1 MPHRGSQSKGAAM
14 STVNYFQ
21 LAITGNIRILNN
33 LSHLL
38 DKTTEHAKA
47 NNIEESALL
56 FARLYPDMFPLI
68 RQIRMVADMSRN
80 GVAWLTGKEA
90 PKFKDEE
97 TSFADLKKR
106 IADSVAYLKTFK
118 ESDFT
123 DSPGREIRLPWNPD
137 KAYQG
142 EVFLLQHSI
151 PNIYFHQTTAYNIL
165 RHNGVPIG
173 KMDYLG
179 AIG

>member
-1 MPHRGSQSKGAAM
+1 MGISQNKGAAM
-14 STVNYFQ
+14 STTVSYYQ

-38 DKTTEHAKA
+38 DKASEHAKT
-47 NNIEESALL
+47 NKIEESALL

-68 RQIRMVADMSRN
+68 RQIRMVTDMSCN

-90 PKFKDEE
+90 PKHKDEE
-97 TSFADLKKR
+97 TNFADLKTR
-106 IADSVAYLKTFK
+106 IANSVEYLETFQ
-118 ESDFT
+118 ESDFAG
-123 DSPGREIRLPWNPD
+123 SAEREVRLPWNPD
-137 KAYQG
+137 KAYRG

-151 PNIYFHQTTAYNIL
+151 PNIYFHLMTAYSLL

-173 KMDYLG
+173 KADYLG
-179 AIG
+179 TIG